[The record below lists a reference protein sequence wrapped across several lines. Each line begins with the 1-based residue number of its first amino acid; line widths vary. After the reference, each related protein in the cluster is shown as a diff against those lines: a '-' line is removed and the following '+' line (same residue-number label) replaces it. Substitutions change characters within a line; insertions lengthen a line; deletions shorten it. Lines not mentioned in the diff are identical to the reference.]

1 MAFHYE
7 LEPGRIRKKRY
18 DVTGNAPLISIITPY
33 YNAGKYFEQTFNS
46 VMNQTFPWYEW
57 IIVDDGSTDQ
67 VSIELLKRLSTKDAR
82 IKLYSKGN
90 SGPASTRNYAVQ
102 KSGADLL
109 FMMDSDDLIESTTL
123 EVLYFTLYTN
133 QEAVWSYP
141 DIVAFQDQQ
150 YLWSKEFSSGVEKE
164 ENIVTGNCLIRK
176 KAFDS
181 VGGYAVQ
188 GRYFNEDWHLW
199 LKFLSR
205 REHPVHVQL
214 YLFWYRISGNGALC
228 SLKNDVVAAK
238 ANEKIIDEIKE
249 KVPDGI
255 RAITFNG
262 RRAKEFEKPKKWA
275 WERKLPFAEEKI
287 RILMLIPHMECGG
300 ADKFNLDIIKNID
313 KSKYEIGV
321 ITTNVA
327 SNEWRQRF
335 YEYADDV
342 FELPAFLDMNDWS
355 AFVHYYIYT
364 RNVQLVCNISSY
376 YGYYLLPWLRV
387 EFPETAVIDC
397 VHAEGKYWRNGGYPR
412 VSAAMDGVLEKTFV
426 TNAYTRDIM
435 VERYGKKKENMQVIY
450 TGVDE
455 NEFDPKKVDCVGLK
469 EKLGIAQER
478 PIVLYLCRIAA
489 EKRPFLMLEI
499 AKKVKKQ
506 IPGICFLCVGE
517 GPQLEELK
525 RQVHTKGLKDTVL
538 VLGGQADVKPYY
550 KLSDLLLLCSLK
562 EGLSITT
569 MEAMAMGTP
578 VVSADVGSQYEL
590 VMPETGR
597 LVTCQQD
604 EAKDFDSRD
613 FPEQEIEEYAEVIC
627 ELLNGR
633 TNLAEMGRRCRE
645 KVLDGFTLSC
655 LMNDLYET
663 FDQLLLP
670 SVCESRAKIT
680 HRFSEFRDI
689 LEDYLT
695 LYITYEAKDR
705 EAAEIWGARE
715 WYRELYET
723 TCNDKSR
730 ESASFEQCAS
740 CTLAVK
746 DVSAEQILFA
756 EQVAQA
762 RLREIYSMRTWR
774 LMEKYMRF
782 MDKTKIGRVL
792 SKVRNLFLRNR

>member
-18 DVTGNAPLISIITPY
+18 EAVGIVPLVSIITPY

-57 IIVDDGSTDQ
+57 IVVNDGSPDEAS
-67 VSIELLKRLSTKDAR
+67 VEMLEELAREDAR
-82 IKLYSKGN
+82 MHVLHQKNGGAVSARKHGIRESKTDIIIFLD
-90 SGPASTRNYAVQ
+90 A
-102 KSGADLL
+102 
-109 FMMDSDDLIESTTL
+109 DDLIEPTYVEYMYWAL
-123 EVLYFTLYTN
+123 KRN
-133 QEAVWSYP
+133 PEAMWSYS
-141 DIVAFQDQQ
+141 DSVGFGGLE
-150 YLWSKEFSSGVEKE
+150 YEWKKEFSSERMRK
-164 ENIVTGNCLIRK
+164 ENIISYIGAIRK
-176 KAFDS
+176 EVFDDPDI
-181 VGGYAVQ
+181 YTDATK
-188 GRYFNEDWHLW
+188 NLWEDYQFW
-199 LKFLSR
+199 LKMLAKSYR
-205 REHPVHVQL
+205 PVHVEL
-214 YLFWYRISGNGALC
+214 VLFWYRRLDSGELSKIDRDPELKKRLQVSIK
-228 SLKNDVVAAK
+228 SLAQA
-238 ANEKIIDEIKE
+238 
-249 KVPDGI
+249 VPDGI

-655 LMNDLYET
+655 LMNDLYEAFECLAQSEEKLRLRSAAT
-663 FDQLLLP
+663 KTLRCCEAVFEELLTTYIEYEN
-670 SVCESRAKIT
+670 VQIASRGA
-680 HRFSEFRDI
+680 
-689 LEDYLT
+689 T
-695 LYITYEAKDR
+695 LFLQYI
-705 EAAEIWGARE
+705 
-715 WYRELYET
+715 
-723 TCNDKSR
+723 
-730 ESASFEQCAS
+730 
-740 CTLAVK
+740 K
-746 DVSAEQILFA
+746 DVITFKRSIFSVLRDVYARRRNPLVKAQLVRLF
-756 EQVAQA
+756 
-762 RLREIYSMRTWR
+762 RR
-774 LMEKYMRF
+774 
-782 MDKTKIGRVL
+782 
-792 SKVRNLFLRNR
+792 